1 MKCENILIDG
11 TLDHKFS
18 FSHHHVM
25 TWKIKR
31 FLIYTWQFISVKMQ
45 KSSSCFATN
54 HRNKHF
60 LQSLFTALVV
70 TGGIPTYH
78 SVEIL
83 HKNGTFWCTLEDFP
97 VSRAYHT
104 QTGMVTCGGEVSV
117 RGKTERKNVF

>member
-1 MKCENILIDG
+1 MLKCKKAL
-11 TLDHKFS
+11 
-18 FSHHHVM
+18 
-25 TWKIKR
+25 
-31 FLIYTWQFISVKMQ
+31 
-45 KSSSCFATN
+45 ATN

-60 LQSLFTALVV
+60 LQSLFTAIVV

-117 RGKTERKNVF
+117 RGKTERKNAF